1 MLLKTES
8 VLSSHSI
15 HTRAT
20 PLAYPA
26 PSEEFSPP
34 VYLFRFSALHYPNRL
49 ARAGDSHKLGKELHM
64 RKFSLLLAALLL
76 SPQIFSFVSHADAT
90 RARGVIRA
98 VDLNAGTVTLH
109 TRQERTLTLQTN
121 ERTEIVRNGQPATL
135 RDLQPGD
142 DARVVYDSITLI
154 AASIV
159 ARGPEPTEPIR
170 IQGTIAGVDLR
181 ERTLSIY
188 TLAGRTITLNVTPNT
203 SIMLDDQPARL
214 DDLKRGF
221 TAGALFNPTTMDALR
236 VDAQSFPEI
245 RGVIRSVSVE
255 NHTLTIAPSTG
266 EPAVTLLVGPNTS
279 ISLND
284 RPARLEDL
292 EPGFRVVANYVEAS
306 LLALRVSAHSLGE
319 VVGHIR
325 NVDVS
330 TATVFI
336 TPLDGGGPVVLH
348 VIHSTLITIGGEPAT
363 LGRLQPG
370 MGVRAV
376 FSLATFDA
384 VLIDARPLAP

>member
-1 MLLKTES
+1 
-8 VLSSHSI
+8 
-15 HTRAT
+15 
-20 PLAYPA
+20 
-26 PSEEFSPP
+26 
-34 VYLFRFSALHYPNRL
+34 
-49 ARAGDSHKLGKELHM
+49 M
-64 RKFSLLLAALLL
+64 RKLSLLLAALLL
-76 SPQIFSFVSHADAT
+76 SPQIFSFVSHADAS

-98 VDLNAGTVTLH
+98 IDLSAGTVTLR
-109 TRQERTLTLQTN
+109 TRQDAPLTLQTN
-121 ERTEIVRNGQPATL
+121 RRTEIVRNDQPATL

-142 DARVVYDSITLI
+142 DARVVYDSSTLL

-159 ARGPEPTEPIR
+159 ARGPEPAEPVR

-181 ERTLSIY
+181 ERTLAIY
-188 TLAGRTITLNVTPNT
+188 TLAGRTVTLNVTPNT

-221 TAGALFNPTTMDALR
+221 TAGALLNPNTFDALR

-255 NHTLTIAPSTG
+255 HHTLTIEPSTG
-266 EPAVTLLVGPNTS
+266 EPAVTLLVGPSTS

-292 EPGFRVVANYVEAS
+292 EPGFRVVAAYVEAS
-306 LLALRVSAHSLGE
+306 LEALRVSAHSLGE

-325 NVDVS
+325 DVDLA
-330 TATVFI
+330 TATVAI
-336 TPLDGGGPVVLH
+336 TPLDSSGAVVLH
-348 VIHSTLITIGGEPAT
+348 VIHSTVITIGGEPGT
-363 LGRLQPG
+363 LDRLQPG

-376 FSLATFDA
+376 FNVVTFDA
-384 VLIDARPLAP
+384 ALIDARPLAP